1 MSSNISLNTGLC
13 DFLRQ
18 SPTPFHAVKNIS
30 ESLQAA
36 GFQALSEGDVWQL
49 EADNAYYVTRNAS
62 SVIAFRTGSGNPVEQ
77 GFHMIGTH
85 TDSPCLKVKP
95 EAGFVSA
102 GYAQLGVEVYGGVL
116 MNPWFDRDLSLAGR
130 VNYEDSA
137 GLIKAVL
144 IDFQKA
150 IATIP
155 SLAIHLDRE
164 ANKSRSINEQKHLPP
179 VLMQLNDKQKHFNFS
194 DFLLFYLQ
202 DELGLSD
209 VEQVLGFEL
218 SLYDTQAPA
227 LIGLKGEFLASAR
240 LDNLLSC
247 YVGLQA
253 LLDAEGEL
261 PSLLVCTDNEEVGS
275 ISLAGAAGSFLEAV
289 LERIAESFSLDK
301 KQEAKRRMLEHSML
315 LSVDNAHGIHPN
327 FMDRHDQQ
335 HGPIL
340 NQGPVLKVNANQR
353 YATTSESSAR
363 FKSYCKKAEVP
374 LQSFVVRTDMACG
387 STIGPIVAAELG
399 IKTLDVGVPT
409 FGMHSI
415 RELAGNQDIRYLL
428 SALQAYLSR

>member
-1 MSSNISLNTGLC
+1 LG
-13 DFLRQ
+13 
-18 SPTPFHAVKNIS
+18 
-30 ESLQAA
+30 
-36 GFQALSEGDVWQL
+36 QL
-49 EADNAYYVTRNAS
+49 
-62 SVIAFRTGSGNPVEQ
+62 
-77 GFHMIGTH
+77 
-85 TDSPCLKVKP
+85 
-95 EAGFVSA
+95 
-102 GYAQLGVEVYGGVL
+102 
-116 MNPWFDRDLSLAGR
+116 
-130 VNYEDSA
+130 
-137 GLIKAVL
+137 KAIL

-164 ANKSRSINEQKHLPP
+164 ANKSRFINEQKHLPP
-179 VLMQLNDKQKHFNFS
+179 VVMQLQNKQKHFNFS
-194 DFLLFYLQ
+194 DLLLSYLH

-209 VEQVLGFEL
+209 AVQVLGFEL
-218 SLYDTQAPA
+218 SFYDTQPPA
-227 LIGLKGEFLASAR
+227 LIGLKDEFIASAR

-247 YVGLQA
+247 YVGLEA
-253 LLDAEGEL
+253 LLGADDKA
-261 PSLLVCTDNEEVGS
+261 PSLLVCTDHEEVGS
-275 ISLAGAAGSFLEAV
+275 VSLAGAAGSFLEAV
-289 LERIAESFSLDK
+289 LERIAESFSADK

-363 FKSYCKKAEVP
+363 FKAYCQKAEVP

-415 RELAGNQDIRYLL
+415 RELAGTQDTGYLL

>member
-1 MSSNISLNTGLC
+1 MNSNAGLNVGLC

-30 ESLQAA
+30 EGLQSA
-36 GFQALSEGDVWQL
+36 GFQALHEGDAWQL
-49 EADNAYYVTRNAS
+49 EAGKAYYVTRNAS
-62 SVIAFRTGSGNPVEQ
+62 SIIAFRTGFGDPVEQ

-95 EAGFVSA
+95 EAGYVSA

-130 VNYEDSA
+130 VNYEDSS
-137 GLIKAVL
+137 GQLKAIL

-164 ANKSRSINEQKHLPP
+164 ANKSRFINEQKHLPP
-179 VLMQLNDKQKHFNFS
+179 VVMQLQNKQKHFNFS
-194 DFLLFYLQ
+194 DLLLSYLH

-209 VEQVLGFEL
+209 AVQVLGFEL
-218 SLYDTQAPA
+218 SFYDTQPPA
-227 LIGLKGEFLASAR
+227 LIGLKDEFIASAR

-247 YVGLQA
+247 YVGLEA
-253 LLDAEGEL
+253 LLGADDKA
-261 PSLLVCTDNEEVGS
+261 PSLLVCTDHEEVGS
-275 ISLAGAAGSFLEAV
+275 VSLAGAAGSFLEAV
-289 LERIAESFSLDK
+289 LERIAESFSADK

-363 FKSYCKKAEVP
+363 FKAYCQKAEVP

-415 RELAGNQDIRYLL
+415 RELAGTQDTGYLL

>member
-1 MSSNISLNTGLC
+1 MNSIAGLNTGLC

-30 ESLQAA
+30 ASLQAA
-36 GFQALSEGDVWQL
+36 GFQALSEGDAWQL
-49 EADNAYYVTRNAS
+49 DPSKAYYVTRNAS
-62 SVIAFRTGSGNPVEQ
+62 SIIAFRTGSGNPIEQ

-95 EAGFVSA
+95 EAGYVTA

-130 VNYEDSA
+130 VNYEDSS
-137 GLIKAVL
+137 GQIKAIL

-150 IATIP
+150 IAAIP

-179 VLMQLNDKQKHFNFS
+179 VLMQLHGKQKHFNFS
-194 DFLLFYLQ
+194 DFLLSYLQ

-209 VEQVLGFEL
+209 AGQVLGFEL
-218 SLYDTQAPA
+218 SFYDTQPPA
-227 LIGLKGEFLASAR
+227 LIGLKDEFIASAR
-240 LDNLLSC
+240 LDNLLSS
-247 YVGLQA
+247 YVGLEA
-253 LLDAEGEL
+253 LLNTQGET

-275 ISLAGAAGSFLEAV
+275 VSLAGAAGSFLEAV
-289 LERIAESFSLDK
+289 LERIAESFSTDK

-374 LQSFVVRTDMACG
+374 LQSFVVRSDMACG

-415 RELAGNQDIRYLL
+415 RELAGSQDTGYLL